1 MAQLTF
7 DKGSVKR
14 LVVESCRGDIEIEGG
29 DQPQIE
35 INGDRNLSG
44 RVVGQEGDLV
54 LRAHSGDLRIKVGTD
69 TNIAAQRVSG
79 DVTITHVGDVELA
92 RVAGGLKLEDVRS
105 ARVED
110 TGGDVE
116 LNVHDGTA
124 DIGRVG
130 GDLEIKSVG
139 ALKVGMVGGDLRA
152 ESASAAVNVGR
163 VGGDLTIANA
173 ASLQVGGV
181 GGDALLSAIQQFVSL
196 GHVGG
201 DLRLEWSGAL
211 TGDVHGV
218 VGGDAQITLPE
229 DANLV
234 VRAIVGGDISGDG
247 LNPTPAGE
255 SYEAEDWAATEEGG
269 SEQGWDSLA
278 GGELVVTFGE
288 GGPELQ
294 LTIGGDLELHGG
306 HVTKST
312 FSPHISAS
320 VGGFDF
326 GIGEEMRR
334 FGREMKAMAREVA
347 REMRTA
353 ATVPGARPRFHVQV
367 NDKAFHFDAEQI
379 DRITREAREA
389 AAEGVARAQEAVE
402 RALVNIVSGGRGVVP
417 PRPPMAPRAPYAPR
431 AARPPVPPRP
441 GFTGQTVRIERE
453 PAASAAPARSEEET
467 RAEKLAILQMVSE
480 GRLGIDEAEVMLR
493 ALEQRN

>member
-14 LVVESCRGDIEIEGG
+14 IVVESCRGDIEIEGG
-29 DQPQIE
+29 EQAQIE
-35 INGDRNLSG
+35 INGDRKLAG
-44 RVVGQEGDLV
+44 RVVVQGGDLV
-54 LRAHSGDLRIKVGTD
+54 IRAHSGDLRIKVGTD
-69 TNIAAQRVSG
+69 TNIAARRVSG
-79 DVTITHVGDVELA
+79 DVTIKHVGEVELA
-92 RVAGGLKLEDVRS
+92 RVAGELKLEDVHS
-105 ARVED
+105 VRVED

-116 LNVHDGTA
+116 LAVNDGAA

-130 GDLEIKSVG
+130 GDLEIESVG
-139 ALKVGMVGGDLRA
+139 ALNVGMVGGDLRA
-152 ESASAAVNVGR
+152 ESASAAVTVGR
-163 VGGDLTIANA
+163 VGGDLTITNA
-173 ASLQVGGV
+173 PSLQVGGV

-201 DLRLEWSGAL
+201 DLRLEWNGAL
-211 TGDVHGV
+211 TADVHGV

-234 VRAIVGGDISGDG
+234 LRAVVGGDISGDG
-247 LNPTPAGE
+247 LNPTLAGE
-255 SYEAEDWAATEEGG
+255 AHEAEDWAATEEGG
-269 SEQGWDSLA
+269 AQQGWDSLS

-306 HVTKST
+306 NVKKST
-312 FSPHISAS
+312 FTPHVSAS

-334 FGREMKAMAREVA
+334 FGRDMKAMAREVA

-353 ATVPGARPRFHVQV
+353 ATVPGSRPRFHVQV

-417 PRPPMAPRAPYAPR
+417 PRPPMAPRAPFAPR
-431 AARPPVPPRP
+431 APRPAAPARP
-441 GFTGQTVRIERE
+441 GFAGQTVRIERE
-453 PAASAAPARSEEET
+453 PVAVAPARSEEET

-480 GRLGIDEAEVMLR
+480 GRLSIDEAEVMLR